1 LAKIPGAGRFSFLAI
16 AGTPESRFYISTAA
30 LDPVIGR
37 PLPEKKSGLSQL
49 HLFSEQHGIII
60 RQTDPL
66 AKLKVVPVQKLRWQN
81 LAPAARERLFWP
93 IFNEPRRSHGVR
105 LKPVHGAEDFP
116 SLHWMGVGGEEGF
129 CFHRGKE
136 HGGRQTDACDY

>member
-1 LAKIPGAGRFSFLAI
+1 MASSF
-16 AGTPESRFYISTAA
+16 GKRT
-30 LDPVIGR
+30 
-37 PLPEKKSGLSQL
+37 
-49 HLFSEQHGIII
+49 
-60 RQTDPL
+60 
-66 AKLKVVPVQKLRWQN
+66 RW
-81 LAPAARERLFWP
+81 PSSRLFQYKNSDGKTLLLLRGNAY
-93 IFNEPRRSHGVR
+93 FGQFLMSHAGSHGVR